1 MTHKHK
7 KLHKRH
13 QATRPKKRKKKNG
26 VGGAGESID
35 MRQMDQG
42 MDTFRRYVMNKPQ
55 IQSDIKALIEEVISI
70 FKAYDRVQLLGG
82 LGLILIDNLPI
93 SDKLFEAQMSGTT
106 PELDEDAEAILE
118 YAMNFGTS
126 IETVS
131 AVPPT
136 HDIIQ
141 DLYGRLHQL
150 MYLYNL
156 YDMPASHK
164 DYEAWLT
171 WVVHANHIHVRGDAY
186 PIHMEQVYEELFR
199 PHDTFFRN
207 RFGFGFDTLK
217 RCCLEIERMILS
229 KIATTEGAYFAWLRW
244 KEDSEKTYGTGED
257 AIEKMLADKPENGIF
272 GSMINRSPDM
282 FGKDATHVLVYQPDD
297 FGSSDKIFWVVP
309 QNDEEKALYEKLS
322 WGFGDNAPFIAEGE
336 FKGNF
341 MSGMNLY
348 RKPLVK
354 VGEKYYCFTPMIP
367 HRNMISL
374 AEALL
379 KEDEA
384 YYDQHYRN
392 NTDPDSRDQYMERKV
407 AECMTRL
414 LPKAT
419 IYHSVKY
426 KTEDEGKQVNTE
438 LDVLCITEKANYVIE
453 VKGHE
458 LTNADKVKIKGF
470 KDKFSDSVG
479 YGCHQANRAENH
491 ILNEDGSFTVKGKRI
506 DVDRTL
512 PIIKMVVTLQH
523 FSAVIGHFKYMVG
536 CGLLKPEYW
545 NVWPVSLYDLMVV
558 TENIENEQS
567 FIDYM
572 EVHARIQKLEIEYND
587 ELDLFGR
594 FLQGTIENDIKK
606 RPQMIVGGSEIF
618 DAKYSGHLDILKINH
633 I

>member
-1 MTHKHK
+1 MGHK
-7 KLHKRH
+7 KKR
-13 QATRPKKRKKKNG
+13 QQPRPKKRKNKKKVSLGKGCAKNMHQ
-26 VGGAGESID
+26 VGFEMDAF
-35 MRQMDQG
+35 RQ
-42 MDTFRRYVMNKPQ
+42 YVMNKSQ
-55 IQSDIKALIEEVISI
+55 IQSDINALIEEVIAI
-70 FKAYDRVQLLGG
+70 FKAYDRIQLMGG

-93 SDKLFEAQMSGTT
+93 ADKLFEAQIVGET
-106 PELDEDAEAILE
+106 PELDEDAEAVLE

-126 IETVS
+126 LESVS
-131 AVPPT
+131 DVPPT
-136 HDIIQ
+136 QDVIH
-141 DLYGRLHQL
+141 DLYERLHQL
-150 MYLYNL
+150 IYLYNL
-156 YDMPASHK
+156 YDMPVSHK
-164 DYEAWLT
+164 DYYAWLT
-171 WVVHANHIHVRGDAY
+171 WVVHSNHIHVRGDGY
-186 PIHMEQVYEELFR
+186 PSHIKQVYEELFR
-199 PHDTFFRN
+199 PHDNFFRN

-229 KIATTEGAYFAWLRW
+229 KIATTGGAYYAWLRW
-244 KEDSEKTYGTGED
+244 KEDSEKTSGTGED

-272 GSMINRSPDM
+272 GSMIDRSPDM

-322 WGFGDNAPFIAEGE
+322 WGLGDNAAFIAEGE

-374 AEALL
+374 AESLL
-379 KEDEA
+379 KEDGV

-407 AECMTRL
+407 AECMTRM

-426 KTEDEGKQVNTE
+426 KTEDEGKLVNTE

-470 KDKFSDSVG
+470 KDKFSESVG

-506 DVDRTL
+506 NVDRSL
-512 PIIKMVVTLQH
+512 PVIKMVVTLQH

-536 CGLLKPEYW
+536 CGLMKPEYW

-558 TENIENEQS
+558 SENIENEQS

-594 FLQGTIENDIKK
+594 FQQGTIEQDLKMQ
-606 RPQMIVGGSEIF
+606 PPMIVGGSEVY
-618 DAKYSGHLDILKINH
+618 DAKYSGMLPIMNSGMQ
-633 I
+633 